1 MNLEPFE
8 PKRIIVA
15 THPSMAEA
23 WTLSR
28 DVVGFLKAQHLSV
41 KAYSLHDEAMHQR
54 LAAGEHDFLVALGGD
69 GTMLRA
75 GHLCAPLGIPI
86 LGINLGRLGFLTE
99 VKRSEWQDALQ
110 RVLTAGYWIEPRMM
124 LQAEHFQLQHSRGTW
139 NVLNECV
146 VGRGGMMRPVRLIA
160 EIDGMVLT
168 TFVADSLIAATATG
182 STGYALAAGGPILPP
197 QLRNIL
203 LVPVAPHLSVDRAIV
218 LDEGSRVKITVHSD
232 HQASL
237 SVDGQTPVAMQDGD
251 CVEVQAG
258 PHSALFARLQDPSY
272 FYRNLT
278 SRMNQNP
285 SAGASG

>member
-1 MNLEPFE
+1 MNLKPFK
-8 PKRIIVA
+8 PQRIIVA

-23 WTLSR
+23 GPLSQE
-28 DVVGFLKAQHLSV
+28 VVGFLKAHNLPV
-41 KAYSLHDEAMHQR
+41 EAYSLYDEGMR
-54 LAAGEHDFLVALGGD
+54 RRVAAGEFDFLVALGGD

-75 GHLCAPLGIPI
+75 GHLCAPLGVPI

-99 VKRSEWQDALQ
+99 VKRGEWQDAIQ
-110 RVLTAGYWIEPRMM
+110 RVLAGGYWIEPRMM
-124 LQAEHFQLQHSRGTW
+124 LQAEHFQHQQSRGTW
-139 NVLNECV
+139 DVLNECV
-146 VGRGGMMRPVRLIA
+146 VGRGAMMRPVRLIA

-218 LDEGSRVKITVHSD
+218 LDEGSRVKITVRSD
-232 HQASL
+232 HQATL

-251 CVEVQAG
+251 CVEVRAG
-258 PHSALFARLQDPSY
+258 AHSALFARLQDPSY

-285 SAGASG
+285 SAGAA